1 MPTITSLF
9 GGHAPFGE
17 LQAHMRVV
25 NECASHTPALMQA
38 LVDGDKERLKE
49 KAKLIF
55 DLEEQA
61 DTLKHAC
68 RLHLPKRLFMPVD
81 RRDLLDV
88 LQFQD
93 IIADRAEDIA
103 GIFLQREM
111 PTPEPMKELLVTLT
125 TKCVEVVAMTTEVI
139 ELFDELLEVGFR
151 GKVVERVEGLIVEI
165 NSAEGEADRLERELS
180 RILFS
185 LEGELDLSDGIRADQ
200 AEGWIH
206 VRPSNTEA
214 IIRLIGESD
223 DANWLKTKLD
233 AVAEQLKKHLP

>member
-1 MPTITSLF
+1 MSTITSLL

-25 NECASHTPALMQA
+25 NECASHTPALMRA
-38 LVDGDKERLKE
+38 LVDGNKETLKE

-55 DLEEQA
+55 ELEEQA
-61 DTLKHAC
+61 DTLKHSC
-68 RLHLPKRLFMPVD
+68 RLHLPRRLFMPVD

-111 PTPEPMKELLVTLT
+111 PTPEPMKERLVELT
-125 TKCVEVVAMTTEVI
+125 EKCVEVVGMTTQVI

-151 GKVVERVEGLIVEI
+151 GKVVDQVEALVTEI
-165 NSAEGEADRLERELS
+165 NTAEGEADRLERELS

-185 LEGELDLSDGIRADQ
+185 LEGELDLMSVVLWYRILEWIGDLADY
-200 AEGWIH
+200 AEKVGN
-206 VRPSNTEA
+206 SF
-214 IIRLIGESD
+214 RLII
-223 DANWLKTKLD
+223 AR
-233 AVAEQLKKHLP
+233 